1 MGEAVIAKP
10 KGSVSEAKWTLKRV
24 DDLVRI
30 VNQSYLELCEL
41 LYKVRENDWF
51 RLLAGEDGELYA
63 TFEEYVADRL
73 GWKKRKGQYFVRIQK
88 ELMLP
93 AGLKRE
99 DLSGVEYTKAEA
111 LTGLPPEEKK
121 AGKIE
126 GWLEKAR
133 TTPVKELRA
142 NVNQVRAKAEKD
154 KVLKTEVD
162 TLAQFYLDKD
172 QAKNVD
178 LAIEVARKIAGEK
191 HTRGFLL
198 DMICLDFISGRIQE
212 AKLMATRIL
221 KRVEDVFGISIVAFK
236 KKGDGM
242 EIIYG
247 DKIAKQ
253 FGMELERKKPG
264 IDLPKPK

>member
-1 MGEAVIAKP
+1 MGEAVVAKP
-10 KGSVSEAKWTLKRV
+10 KGSVAEAKWTLKRV
-24 DDLVRI
+24 DDLVKI

-41 LYKVRENDWF
+41 LYKVRENEWF
-51 RLLAGEDGELYA
+51 RLLEGEDGELFG

-111 LTGLPPEEKK
+111 LTGLPPEEK
-121 AGKIE
+121 APEKIK

-154 KVLKTEVD
+154 KVLKTDVD

-178 LAIEVARKIAGEK
+178 LAIEVARKIAGERC
-191 HTRGFLL
+191 TRGFLL
-198 DMICLDFISGRIQE
+198 DMICLDFISSRIQE
-212 AKLMATRIL
+212 SKLMASRVL
-221 KRVEDVFGISIVAFK
+221 KRAEAVFGISVIAVK
-236 KKGDGM
+236 EDGDGL
-242 EIIYG
+242 EIVYG
-247 DKIAKQ
+247 DKLARQ
-253 FGMELERKKPG
+253 FGMELEHKKKG
-264 IDLPKPK
+264 IDLPKP